1 MATGNIHRK
10 GRQRLL
16 TFAFSAALWLAAG
29 AVAAQKLPR
38 NEPVPGG
45 VAVLALPAQA
55 ARPRVSYQG
64 RPVMVVRH
72 RAHWYAVVGIPLSVK
87 PGRESLRLN
96 GRHSLRFEVV
106 AKTYP
111 SQHITIKNRH
121 MVNPTAAE
129 LKRIRRDRVRI
140 DKAVRLWTARADV
153 PVRLA
158 MPVHGPLSSTFG
170 LRRYF
175 NGEPRAPHSGWDI
188 AVPAGTPIHAPAPG
202 TVVLTG
208 DFFFDGNM
216 VVIDH
221 GQGLATLYAHIHR
234 IKVHRGE
241 SVKAG
246 QIIGTVGRTGRAT
259 GPHLHWGVS
268 LNDARVDPAL
278 FVTDAPV
285 AAR

>member
-1 MATGNIHRK
+1 MAAANIHRK
-10 GRQRLL
+10 GRRWL
-16 TFAFSAALWLAAG
+16 SVLAAG
-29 AVAAQKLPR
+29 AALCLAAGTSRAQDLPR
-38 NEPVPGG
+38 NEPAPGG

-55 ARPRVSYQG
+55 TRPRVSYQG
-64 RPVMVVRH
+64 RPVMVIRH
-72 RAHWYAVVGIPLSVK
+72 QGRWYAVVGIPLSVK
-87 PGRESLRLN
+87 PGPESLRLN
-96 GRHSLRFEVV
+96 EHHTLRFEVA

-121 MVNPTAAE
+121 MVNPTPAE
-129 LKRIRRDRVRI
+129 LKRIHRDRVRI
-140 DKAVRLWTARADV
+140 DKAVTHWTDRADV

-188 AVPAGTPIHAPAPG
+188 AVPTGTPIHAPAAG

-221 GQGLATLYAHIHR
+221 GQGLVTLYAHIHR
-234 IKVHRGE
+234 IKVHMGE
-241 SVKAG
+241 AVKAG
-246 QIIGTVGRTGRAT
+246 QVIGTVGRTGRAT

>member
-1 MATGNIHRK
+1 MKAGDVHRTRRK
-10 GRQRLL
+10 RLL
-16 TFAFSAALWLAAG
+16 TLVATAALWLTAG
-29 AVAAQKLPR
+29 AALAQPLPR

-45 VAVLALPAQA
+45 VAVLALPAQSTPPE
-55 ARPRVSYQG
+55 ARYQG
-64 RPVMVVRH
+64 RPVMVVKH
-72 RAHWYAVVGIPLSVK
+72 QGTWYAVVGIPLSTK
-87 PGRESLRLN
+87 PGQQTLRLN
-96 GRHSLRFEVV
+96 GRQALRFDVTD
-106 AKTYP
+106 KTYP

-121 MVNPTAAE
+121 MVNPTPAE

-140 DKAVRLWTARADV
+140 KKAVSHWTARADV

-188 AVPAGTPIHAPAPG
+188 AVPAGTPIHAPAAG

-221 GQGLATLYAHIHR
+221 GQGLITLYAHIQR
-234 IKVHRGE
+234 IKVHMGE
-241 SVKAG
+241 HVKAG
-246 QIIGTVGRTGRAT
+246 QVIGTVGQTGRAT

-278 FVTDAPV
+278 FVPNPPV